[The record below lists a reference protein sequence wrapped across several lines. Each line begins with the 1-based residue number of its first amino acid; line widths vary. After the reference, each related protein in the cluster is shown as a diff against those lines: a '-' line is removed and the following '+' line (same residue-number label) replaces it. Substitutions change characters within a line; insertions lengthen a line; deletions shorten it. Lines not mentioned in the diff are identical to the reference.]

1 MSDFNRIAFVGLDGV
16 PYSLL
21 KYFFESSVMPGLREI
36 AAAGTF
42 VPMNS
47 SLPPISSVAWTS
59 FMTGVGPGRHGIFGF
74 TDLEN
79 DQIKLKLP
87 SFDDIQTPVIWNR
100 HAEKKTIVVNLPFT
114 YPARPLNGIL
124 ISGFVSPI
132 FERAVHPISLIPWLK
147 SKNYKIDTDNIRAR
161 QDRNFLIQDL
171 FSTLRPLEEVV
182 FSLFSEPWDIFILV
196 VTGTDRINHFLFD
209 ALRNTDHPL
218 NEDAISY
225 YRRVDNFV
233 SRFLERLDIRTRKV
247 ILSDHGFTDLKIH
260 VNLNRLLQSLGY
272 LSFDSPDPQD
282 ISSVSRKSD
291 AFAMDPTRI
300 YLNSTARFRNGKL
313 SGAQATE
320 KAVRIKNDLSRFM
333 KSDLGAVFS
342 CSDPHLDEPVFK
354 EVKFKEEI
362 YQGPCLDLA
371 PDIVVIPNRGYDIK
385 ASVNAKTLSHHDIFT
400 GTHTHDDAFIIV
412 GDKQSDV
419 DMSNFEIS
427 EVAGLLPWKRGI
439 FG

>member
-1 MSDFNRIAFVGLDGV
+1 M
-16 PYSLL
+16 
-21 KYFFESSVMPGLREI
+21 
-36 AAAGTF
+36 
-42 VPMNS
+42 
-47 SLPPISSVAWTS
+47 
-59 FMTGVGPGRHGIFGF
+59 
-74 TDLEN
+74 
-79 DQIKLKLP
+79 
-87 SFDDIQTPVIWNR
+87 
-100 HAEKKTIVVNLPFT
+100 
-114 YPARPLNGIL
+114 
-124 ISGFVSPI
+124 
-132 FERAVHPISLIPWLK
+132 
-147 SKNYKIDTDNIRAR
+147 
-161 QDRNFLIQDL
+161 
-171 FSTLRPLEEVV
+171 
-182 FSLFSEPWDIFILV
+182 FSEPWDIFILV

-209 ALRNTDHPL
+209 ALQNTDHPL

-272 LSFDSPDPQD
+272 LSFDSPAPQD
-282 ISSVSRKSD
+282 ISSVSQKSD

-300 YLNSTARFRNGKL
+300 YLNSIKRFRNGKL
-313 SGAQATE
+313 SEAQATE
-320 KAVRIKNDLSRFM
+320 KAFRIRNDLSRFM
-333 KSDLGAVFS
+333 KSDLGVASS
-342 CSDPHLDEPVFK
+342 CGDPLSDEPVFK
-354 EVKFKEEI
+354 EVKFKEEV

-385 ASVNAKTLSHHDIFT
+385 ASVTAKALSHHDIFT

-427 EVAGLLPWKRGI
+427 EVASLLPWERGI